1 MLPNKIL
8 GLVCLTA
15 FASQVNAQDDKLPPF
30 KQIEEVTAN
39 SNVFEV
45 SNQRKPLVLK
55 SHAQAKKYFSAE
67 NLTKLLKEV
76 DYDKQILLV
85 FAWKGSGQDRLEVT
99 VVESS
104 PEQLVF
110 VYKPGKTR
118 DLRPHYYVYAVRS
131 NVKWEE
137 KKSPAPAPKAKS
149 GEFVKVSVKGK
160 LKTGIFAIGGETTG
174 STITADGI
182 TWELDFGTN
191 KTLLEQAQNLNGKQV
206 HVKGRLHRKPGVE
219 VRERWIV
226 DVKSLVEAE

>member
-1 MLPNKIL
+1 MLPNKL
-8 GLVCLTA
+8 LSLVCLTV
-15 FASQVNAQDDKLPPF
+15 FTSQLTAQDDKLPPF
-30 KQIEEVTAN
+30 KQIEDVTAN
-39 SNVFEV
+39 PNVFEV
-45 SNQRKPLVLK
+45 SNQTKPLVLK

-67 NLTKLLKEV
+67 SLTKLLKEV
-76 DYDKQILLV
+76 DFDKQILLV

-118 DLRPHYYVYAVRS
+118 DLRPHTYVYAVRS

-137 KKSPAPAPKAKS
+137 KQPPATATKKP
-149 GEFVKVSVKGK
+149 GEFVKVSVNGK

-182 TWELDFGTN
+182 TWELDFGSN
-191 KTLLEQAQNLNGKQV
+191 NTLLEQAQKWNGKQV
-206 HVKGRLHRKPGVE
+206 LVKGRLHRKPGVE

-226 DVKSLVEAE
+226 NVNSLVEAE